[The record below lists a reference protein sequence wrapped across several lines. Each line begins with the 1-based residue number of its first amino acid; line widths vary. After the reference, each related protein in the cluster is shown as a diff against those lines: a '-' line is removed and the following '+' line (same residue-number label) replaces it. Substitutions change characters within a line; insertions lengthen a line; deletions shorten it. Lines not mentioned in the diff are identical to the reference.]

1 MHQVAFFCAL
11 FKSVTPETIGY
22 LCRVKQ
28 VDYLIVGLGL
38 AGIAFSEQ
46 CLAHG
51 KSVFVI
57 DSGVAGASRVAAGLY
72 NPVILK
78 RYTLPWRAEEQFD
91 LARTYFK
98 ALELKLKVPLRIPL
112 PVRKIFQSIEDQ
124 NNWFAA
130 SDNPGLKRFMNPN
143 LIQNQ
148 IKGLEAPYALGQ
160 VNETGRVDIVTLQ
173 KAYAS
178 YLEQMHAFAKAV
190 FDYSQLELLEDGV
203 VYQEIKAK
211 KIVFAE
217 GYGMRQNPYF
227 NKLPLVGNKGEYIV
241 VWVPGLALDAAL
253 KSSFFIVPL
262 GNDCYKVGATY
273 DWTSKDILPTA
284 GAREELIAK
293 FKTVVQLP
301 FKVIDQEVGIRPT
314 TGDRRAL
321 IGQHPHYP
329 PLAVLNGL
337 GTRGIMAGPLL
348 AQYLFNHLEHQQ
360 SLPPEID
367 IMRFPKKFG

>member
-1 MHQVAFFCAL
+1 MPKA
-11 FKSVTPETIGY
+11 IRY
-22 LCRVKQ
+22 LCKVKN

-46 CLAHG
+46 CLTHN

-57 DSGVAGASRVAAGLY
+57 DSGLAGASRVAAGLY

-91 LARTYFK
+91 LAQTYFK
-98 ALELKLKVPLRIPL
+98 NLEQKLQLRLRLPLA
-112 PVRKIFQSIEDQ
+112 VRKILQSIEDQ

-130 SDNPGLKRFMNPN
+130 SDAPGLKRFMNSN
-143 LIQNQ
+143 LIKNQ
-148 IKGLEAPYALGQ
+148 IDGVQAPYDLGE

-173 KAYAS
+173 KAYIR
-178 YLEQMHAFAKAV
+178 YLEQINAFAKAS
-190 FDYSQLELLEDGV
+190 FDYTQLQLLEDGV
-203 VYQEIKAK
+203 IYQDIKAK

-217 GYGMRQNPYF
+217 GYGMTKNPYF
-227 NKLPLVGNKGEYIV
+227 NQLPLVGNKGEYIIV
-241 VWVPGLALDAAL
+241 KVPGLALDAAL
-253 KSSFFIVPL
+253 KASFFIVPL
-262 GNDCYKVGATY
+262 GEDRYKVGATY
-273 DWTSKDILPTA
+273 DWTSKDFLPTA
-284 GAREELIAK
+284 TAREELMAK
-293 FKTVVQLP
+293 FKTVVNLP

-321 IGQHPHYP
+321 IGQHPLYP
-329 PLAVLNGL
+329 QMAVLNGL

-348 AQYLFNHLEHQQ
+348 ARYLFNYLENQQ
-360 SLPPEID
+360 PLPPEVD